1 MIKAKETIYVYL
13 IQAGKK
19 KGSPVKVGYSKNPE
33 ARLKQLQT
41 GNHESLNLIMKIK
54 CGGYDHARR
63 LELDMHRIL
72 GGQNVHLEWYRMN
85 KTQVMK
91 ILNQMA
97 GDKDIDVVET
107 VDNLSDRAVTE
118 QKPSNKNR
126 NLLKQIELL
135 EKSLARRKREAG
147 IMYGFIYDNL
157 GQSTNDTKKLFK
169 EIA

>member
-1 MIKAKETIYVYL
+1 MIKAKIYVYL

-19 KGSPVKVGYSKNPE
+19 KSSPVKVGYSKNPE

-54 CGGYDHARR
+54 CAGYDHARR

-72 GGQNVHLEWYRMN
+72 GAQNVHLEWYKMN

-97 GDKDIDVVET
+97 ADKDIEVVET

-118 QKPSNKNR
+118 QKPQKKKSGNGKMVDD
-126 NLLKQIELL
+126 LLAAI
-135 EKSLARRKREAG
+135 ARRKREAA
-147 IMYGFIYDNL
+147 IMYSFIYKTT
-157 GQSTNDTKKLFK
+157 GKSSEEIKELFK
-169 EIA
+169 EVE